1 MARFEIRIAIL
12 LGLMVGTLVTV
23 ESAMR
28 AKARR
33 MKEVSWDHVP
43 YQLGQWKGEDTQFNP
58 VYGFDP
64 ADSSL
69 LRIYRT
75 ARTDSVIVV
84 YVGFHRDL
92 LTGLDMHSPDLCY
105 PAQGWAL
112 ISQKTSE
119 IGLFRSAALR
129 VNQIVVSKDG
139 EFRLVAWWY
148 QSGSH
153 DFQGRIRQVYR
164 MMFLAMFNGRTD
176 GDIVRLEV
184 PFRNRDD
191 EPKADERLLKFTA
204 LLFPALDRALPR

>member
-1 MARFEIRIAIL
+1 MARFQIRIAVL
-12 LGLMVGTLVTV
+12 LGLMLGTLVAV
-23 ESAMR
+23 ESAVQ
-28 AKARR
+28 AKAQRVR
-33 MKEVSWDHVP
+33 EVSWDRVP
-43 YQLGQWKGEDTQFNP
+43 YQLGAWKGKDTEFNP

-69 LRIYRT
+69 LRIYR
-75 ARTDSVIVV
+75 RDSADPVIV
-84 YVGFHRDL
+84 YVGFHREL

-119 IGLFRSAALR
+119 LGRFRSTALR
-129 VNQIVVSKDG
+129 VNEIVVSKNG

-148 QSGSH
+148 QSGSR
-153 DFQGRIRQVYR
+153 DFQGRIRQVYG

-184 PFRNRDD
+184 PFRNRD
-191 EPKADERLLKFTA
+191 EEQKAHERLLRFTA
-204 LLFPALDRALPR
+204 LLFPALDRALPM

>member
-58 VYGFDP
+58 VFGFD
-64 ADSSL
+64 
-69 LRIYRT
+69 
-75 ARTDSVIVV
+75 
-84 YVGFHRDL
+84 RDL